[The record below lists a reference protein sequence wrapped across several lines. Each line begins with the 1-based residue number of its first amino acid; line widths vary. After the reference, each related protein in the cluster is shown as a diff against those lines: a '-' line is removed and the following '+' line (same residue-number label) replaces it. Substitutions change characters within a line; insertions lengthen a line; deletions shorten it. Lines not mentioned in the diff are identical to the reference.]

1 LLLFETITFWIAVVA
16 YAGSF
21 GLFAFGMTMSKAVWV
36 GRALRTMQ
44 FGFLLHTIALLI
56 RWMYSGHPPFVSS
69 FESMSAAAW
78 FGVLGYLLL
87 AEKKPEFT
95 STGVGLAAVVFLL
108 LGWSSTPS
116 ISGEALSPSLQS
128 VWLFIHATFA
138 TAGTG
143 AFLFAA
149 GISMIWIKQVRQGT
163 DIKTEEMRYPSP
175 EAFDEMAHRTI
186 IIGFLFYTM
195 MLISG
200 AIWANQ
206 AWGRYWGWDPIES
219 WSLFAWLIYAIYLH
233 IHFTFKKL
241 RGQFTAWYAIIAA
254 AIAAFSLW
262 GVGYVYATIH
272 TYG

>member
-1 LLLFETITFWIAVVA
+1 
-16 YAGSF
+16 
-21 GLFAFGMTMSKAVWV
+21 MSKEVWIK
-36 GRALRTMQ
+36 RAQRTMQ
-44 FGFLLHTIALLI
+44 VAFFFHTIALVV
-56 RWMYSGHPPFVSS
+56 RWIYAGHPPFVSA

-87 AEKKPEFT
+87 VERKPEFR
-95 STGVGLAAVVFLL
+95 STGSGLAAVVFLL
-108 LGWSSTPS
+108 MGWSSTPT

-149 GISMIWIKQVRQGT
+149 GISMIWIRQLKK
-163 DIKTEEMRYPSP
+163 INEIEPEKMKYPST

-219 WSLFAWLIYAIYLH
+219 WSLFAWLLYAIFLH
-233 IHFTFKKL
+233 VHFTFKNL
-241 RGQFTAWYAIIAA
+241 RGRFTAWYAIIAA
-254 AIAAFSLW
+254 AVAAFSLW